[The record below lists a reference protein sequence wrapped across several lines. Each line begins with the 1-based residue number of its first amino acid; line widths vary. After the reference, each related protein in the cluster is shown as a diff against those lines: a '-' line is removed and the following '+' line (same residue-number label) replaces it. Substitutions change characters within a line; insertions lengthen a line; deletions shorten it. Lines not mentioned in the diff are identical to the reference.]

1 MELDKLLLHQ
11 YYLVVQRYR
20 YEKLSKK
27 QKGEILD
34 EIQEKLGVCRRQA
47 LRLVKKREQGR
58 PKKKRV
64 GRRSKYQ
71 SIEFKKAFKEIW
83 VLHDY
88 A

>member
-1 MELDKLLLHQ
+1 MEKEEKE
-11 YYLVVQRYR
+11 YYLLVQRYR

-34 EIQEKLGVCRRQA
+34 EIQEKLGVSRRQA

-58 PKKKRV
+58 PKKKRA

-71 SIEFKKAFKEIW
+71 SDEFKKALKEI
-83 VLHDY
+83 
-88 A
+88 